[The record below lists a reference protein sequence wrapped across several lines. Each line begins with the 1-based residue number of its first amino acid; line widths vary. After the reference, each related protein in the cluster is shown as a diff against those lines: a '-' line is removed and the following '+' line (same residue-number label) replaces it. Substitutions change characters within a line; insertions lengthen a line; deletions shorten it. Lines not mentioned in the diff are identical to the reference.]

1 MSENKK
7 NIFSKCWK
15 WGCQSCSKW
24 RFWLSVIVIFIIL
37 VVFVSKVFIPNL
49 LETKEDYLGQEIKE
63 HFGEEKNISNDNPI
77 YEGDDAFFEEKT
89 FTLQEEK
96 DLYLETLIDS
106 EFRLKM
112 DDINLD
118 YQEIIDPNFMLDIE
132 DSHSLNSSIDDIN
145 LDYEEIID
153 PSY

>member
-1 MSENKK
+1 
-7 NIFSKCWK
+7 
-15 WGCQSCSKW
+15 
-24 RFWLSVIVIFIIL
+24 
-37 VVFVSKVFIPNL
+37 
-49 LETKEDYLGQEIKE
+49 
-63 HFGEEKNISNDNPI
+63 
-77 YEGDDAFFEEKT
+77 
-89 FTLQEEK
+89 
-96 DLYLETLIDS
+96 
-106 EFRLKM
+106 M